1 MLNSKAVK
9 GRMDIPCFVET
20 FSAAAEPFS
29 LLAVK
34 KPNILVINDS
44 HLVLKVLFFCWDVA
58 VVGHQLVAYV
68 YVVHASHHLLFFILA
83 TEIGLYF
90 PRVALGGFF
99 FGLVAGRVTVFWL
112 QHVFNDALVE
122 ITITLA
128 STYLTFYIGEEVL
141 GISGV
146 IAVVML
152 GIEINS
158 LKTSISPEVEV
169 FLHR

>member
-1 MLNSKAVK
+1 MYN
-9 GRMDIPCFVET
+9 GC
-20 FSAAAEPFS
+20 
-29 LLAVK
+29 
-34 KPNILVINDS
+34 
-44 HLVLKVLFFCWDVA
+44 
-58 VVGHQLVAYV
+58 VVD
-68 YVVHASHHLLFFILA
+68 ASHPLLFLILA

-152 GIEINS
+152 GIEINA

>member
-1 MLNSKAVK
+1 MCYL
-9 GRMDIPCFVET
+9 GELLY
-20 FSAAAEPFS
+20 S
-29 LLAVK
+29 LLSI
-34 KPNILVINDS
+34 P
-44 HLVLKVLFFCWDVA
+44 
-58 VVGHQLVAYV
+58 Y
-68 YVVHASHHLLFFILA
+68 FISYLA

-99 FGLVAGRVTVFWL
+99 FGLVTGRVTVFWL

-128 STYLTFYIGEEVL
+128 STYLTFYIGEEIL

-152 GIEINS
+152 GIQINA

-169 FLHR
+169 FLHRYILFSFD

>member
-1 MLNSKAVK
+1 MYN
-9 GRMDIPCFVET
+9 GC
-20 FSAAAEPFS
+20 
-29 LLAVK
+29 
-34 KPNILVINDS
+34 
-44 HLVLKVLFFCWDVA
+44 
-58 VVGHQLVAYV
+58 VVD
-68 YVVHASHHLLFFILA
+68 ASHPLLFFILA

-152 GIEINS
+152 GIEINA

>member
-1 MLNSKAVK
+1 M
-9 GRMDIPCFVET
+9 
-20 FSAAAEPFS
+20 
-29 LLAVK
+29 
-34 KPNILVINDS
+34 
-44 HLVLKVLFFCWDVA
+44 
-58 VVGHQLVAYV
+58 
-68 YVVHASHHLLFFILA
+68 
-83 TEIGLYF
+83 
-90 PRVALGGFF
+90 
-99 FGLVAGRVTVFWL
+99 
-112 QHVFNDALVE
+112 VE

-152 GIEINS
+152 GIQINA

>member
-1 MLNSKAVK
+1 MKDVHTLLYRDIFCCSQALQSVTSTGTSLN
-9 GRMDIPCFVET
+9 
-20 FSAAAEPFS
+20 
-29 LLAVK
+29 
-34 KPNILVINDS
+34 PNLPGFKSIV
-44 HLVLKVLFFCWDVA
+44 FCRNMA
-58 VVGHQLVAYV
+58 VVGPQLVAYV
-68 YVVHASHHLLFFILA
+68 CAVNASHPLLFFILA

>member
-1 MLNSKAVK
+1 M
-9 GRMDIPCFVET
+9 
-20 FSAAAEPFS
+20 
-29 LLAVK
+29 
-34 KPNILVINDS
+34 
-44 HLVLKVLFFCWDVA
+44 
-58 VVGHQLVAYV
+58 
-68 YVVHASHHLLFFILA
+68 
-83 TEIGLYF
+83 
-90 PRVALGGFF
+90 
-99 FGLVAGRVTVFWL
+99 AGRVTVFWL

-152 GIEINS
+152 GIQINA

-169 FLHR
+169 FLHRYIFVAVHPSSGYHLKLLSW